1 MPRRDDI
8 ESILLIGAGPI
19 VIGQACEFD
28 YSGTQACKVLKAEG
42 YRVILANSNPATIM
56 TDPDFADATYVEPL
70 DADHL
75 AKIIE
80 HEQPDAVL
88 PTLGGQ
94 TALNLAMELVDRKAV
109 GVPGTPELIGA
120 SAEAITTAEDR
131 QRFKEA
137 MQGIGL
143 SVPPSA
149 TAHTMDE
156 AMEIIDDIGL
166 PVVIRPAF
174 ILGGKGTGIAAT
186 RAQFAHLAANGLA
199 ASPISEILIERSIA
213 GWKEY
218 ELEVMRDRADNC
230 VVICSIENLDPM
242 GVHTG
247 DSITVAPA
255 QTLSDVKYQAMR
267 DAAFACIRR
276 VGVETGGSNVQ
287 FALDPTD
294 GDMVIIEM
302 NPRVSRSSALASK
315 ATGFP
320 IAKIAAKLAVG
331 YTLDEIPNDITRKT
345 PASFEPTIDY
355 VVTKVPRWAFE
366 KFPGSPGVLG
376 TSMQSV
382 GEAMAIGR
390 TFPESLQKALR
401 SLEHGRSGLNCDAA
415 EAELDALDD
424 EELITRAAIGT
435 PDRPFQLEAA
445 LRRGITV
452 DALAER
458 TRVDPW
464 FLDQML
470 RIVEEREHLAA
481 TGRDGMGRRD
491 WKRAK
496 QLGFSDAQ
504 LAWLWGSDATTV
516 RTARVAAGVRPTFKT
531 VDTCGAEFEAST
543 PYHYSTYEDE
553 DEVAHNGRRKV
564 LILGSGPN
572 RIGQGIEFDYCC
584 VHASFALADAGYE
597 TVMLNCNPETVST
610 DYDTSDRLYFEPL
623 TLEDALNVIEAEQAA
638 GDLVGVV
645 VSLGGQTPLKLA
657 ASLPEGLVLGT
668 SPASI
673 DAAEDRELWSAL
685 CARLEIPQPAGGT
698 AITVDEALAIVDRIG
713 YPALLRPS
721 YVLGGRAMEI
731 VYDEDGLRRAM
742 AELAS
747 FGSLGKEGG
756 LSASRPVL
764 VDRFL
769 EDATEVDVDAIRDH
783 TGEVVIGG
791 VMEHVEEAGVHS
803 GDSAC
808 SIPPHS
814 LSADTVAVIEDYTRH
829 LAEALDVRGLINVQY
844 AVKPGTSGR
853 GSGEHVQ
860 VFVIEANPRA
870 SRTVPFVA
878 KATGV
883 PLVKVAA
890 RVMVGATLAELRAEG
905 LLRAPVEGGHI
916 AVKEAVLPFN
926 RFPDADT
933 VLGPEMR
940 STGEVMGI
948 DRTFGLAFGK
958 AQISAG
964 DRLPE
969 AGLVFL
975 SLADRDKPA
984 GLRAAAQFV
993 ELGFDIAATHGTA
1006 EHLERNG
1013 LAVAQRV
1020 AKVTSAGDPTV
1031 GVAGDAGEAAVA
1043 TSAGLPTALDLISA
1057 GKVALVVNSPRGR
1070 GARADGA
1077 YIRRAANVH
1086 RIPCLT
1092 TAAAAL
1098 AAAESTLDRS
1108 RHDLRVRTLQEYH
1121 RDGGH
1126 GARGGGA

>member
-1 MPRRDDI
+1 MPKRTDI
-8 ESILLIGAGPI
+8 KSILLIGAGPI

-28 YSGTQACKVLKAEG
+28 YSGTQACKVLKEEG

-56 TDPDFADATYVEPL
+56 TDPEFADATYIEPL
-70 DADHL
+70 DVDIL
-75 AKIIE
+75 CRIIE
-80 HEQPDAVL
+80 REKPDAVL

-94 TALNLAMELVDRKAV
+94 TALNLAMQLVERGAV
-109 GVPGTPELIGA
+109 ATPGTPELIGA
-120 SAEAITTAEDR
+120 NATAIKTAEDR
-131 QRFKEA
+131 EAFKDA

-143 SVPPSA
+143 KVPPSA
-149 TAHTMDE
+149 VAHSLEE
-156 AMEIIDDIGL
+156 AEDVVGRIGL
-166 PVVIRPAF
+166 PVVIRPAY
-174 ILGGKGTGIAAT
+174 ILGGKGTGIASTPEEFT
-186 RAQFAHLAANGLA
+186 RMAGLGIS

-218 ELEVMRDRADNC
+218 ELEVMRDTADNC
-230 VVICSIENLDPM
+230 VIICSIENLDPM

-255 QTLSDVKYQAMR
+255 QTLSDVEYQAMR

-287 FALDPTD
+287 FALNPAN
-294 GDMVIIEM
+294 GEMVIIEM

-331 YTLDEIPNDITRKT
+331 YTLDEIPNDITKAT

-355 VVTKVPRWAFE
+355 IVTKVPRWAFE
-366 KFPGSPGVLG
+366 KFPGTPGVLG

-390 TFPESLQKALR
+390 TFPESMQKALR
-401 SLEHGRSGLNCDAA
+401 SLELGRLGLACDPA
-415 EAELDALDD
+415 EAALDD
-424 EELITRAAIGT
+424 LSDEELLTRAAIGT

-445 LRRGITV
+445 LRRGISV
-452 DALAER
+452 DLLAQR
-458 TRVDPW
+458 TKVDPW
-464 FLDQML
+464 FLDQL
-470 RIVEEREHLAA
+470 LLVVEERAVLAE
-481 TGRDGMGRRD
+481 TGLEGMTPRAWR
-491 WKRAK
+491 RAK
-496 QLGFSDAQ
+496 RLGFADAQ
-504 LAWLWGSDATTV
+504 MAWLWSVPEDEV
-516 RTARVAAGVRPTFKT
+516 RSRRLAAGVRVTFKT
-531 VDTCGAEFEAST
+531 VDTCGAEFEAKT

-553 DEVAHNGRRKV
+553 DEVSHTGRRKV

-584 VHASFALADAGYE
+584 VHASFALGDAGFE

-623 TLEDALNVIEAEQAA
+623 TLEDALNVIEAEQQS
-638 GDLVGVV
+638 GDLVGVI
-645 VSLGGQTPLKLA
+645 VSLGGQTPLKL
-657 ASLPEGLVLGT
+657 SGLLPKGLVLGT
-668 SPASI
+668 SPESI
-673 DAAEDRELWSAL
+673 DLAEDRERWNAL

-698 AITVDEALAIVDRIG
+698 ATTLEQAREIASRVG
-713 YPALLRPS
+713 YPVLMRPS

-731 VYDEDGLRRAM
+731 VYDDDSLRIAM
-742 AELAS
+742 EHLAH

-756 LSASRPVL
+756 LSAERPVL

-769 EDATEVDVDAIRDH
+769 EDATEVDVDAIRDQS
-783 TGEVVIGG
+783 GEVIIGG

-808 SIPPHS
+808 AIPPYS
-814 LSADTVAVIEDYTRH
+814 LSEETLAVIEGHTRAIATE
-829 LAEALDVRGLINVQY
+829 LEVVGLINVQY
-844 AVKPGTSGR
+844 AVKAN
-853 GSGEHVQ
+853 Q

-905 LLRAPVEGGHI
+905 LLCEPAPPGYV
-916 AVKEAVLPFN
+916 AVKEAVMPFN
-926 RFPDADT
+926 RFPDADS

-948 DRTFGLAFGK
+948 DTTFGLAFAK
-958 AQISAG
+958 AQLAAG
-964 DRLPE
+964 DRLP
-969 AGLVFL
+969 AGGCVFM
-975 SLADRDKPA
+975 SLADRDKVVGTEAARKFVAA
-984 GLRAAAQFV
+984 GFS
-993 ELGFDIAATHGTA
+993 IAATSGTA
-1006 EHLERNG
+1006 DALEAAG
-1013 LAVAQRV
+1013 VAVATRV
-1020 AKVTSAGDPTV
+1020 AKV
-1031 GVAGDAGEAAVA
+1031 GEASGTDAVE
-1043 TSAGLPTALDLISA
+1043 LIAS
-1057 GKVALVVNSPRGR
+1057 GGVNLVVNSPRGR

-1077 YIRRAANVH
+1077 HIRAEAAVH
-1086 RIPCLT
+1086 NIPCLT
-1092 TAAAAL
+1092 TAAAGI
-1098 AAAESTLDRS
+1098 AAASGILDRAA
-1108 RHDLRVRTLQEYH
+1108 HELRVRTIQEFH
-1121 RDGGH
+1121 AGIDNDQPLLPL
-1126 GARGGGA
+1126 